1 MLATYPLDMI
11 RARLA
16 FQVAGEDVYLGI
28 IHAIKVIVT
37 KEGGVTALYRGIVPT
52 MIGMVP
58 YAGGSGSHRNM
69 TLVQVTRPPRNKKLF
84 PVDRLSGLKRAD
96 WNFFSPFFVV
106 EKKKQVFFVLI
117 FSAYPS
123 H

>member
-1 MLATYPLDMI
+1 MTAVLATYPLDMI

-58 YAGGSGSHRNM
+58 YAGGLGFHILAPASDY
-69 TLVQVTRPPRNKKLF
+69 P
-84 PVDRLSGLKRAD
+84 
-96 WNFFSPFFVV
+96 
-106 EKKKQVFFVLI
+106 VLI
-117 FSAYPS
+117 AGCLGFWEWSFP
-123 H
+123 